1 MFASKQTGFFYDPGF
16 NDFIPDDAVK
26 ISPEAHAELLAG
38 QGEGKVIGWNQ
49 DGFPRLELAPE
60 PSPEQ
65 LAMVERAWRD
75 LQLTGTDSVVTRHR
89 DELEEGSPTSLT
101 AKQYAELQAYRRQL
115 RDWPEA
121 GEFPL
126 SEHRPQVPAWL
137 PESTQ

>member
-1 MFASKQTGFFYDPGF
+1 MFASKQTGFFYDPAF
-16 NDFIPDDAVK
+16 NDEIPEDAVE
-26 ISPEAHAELLAG
+26 ISTDAHAELLAG
-38 QGEGKVIGWNQ
+38 QGEGKVIGWGDN
-49 DGFPRLELAPE
+49 GFPRLEPRPG

-75 LQLTGTDSVVTRHR
+75 LQLTATDSVVTRHR

-101 AKQYAELQAYRRQL
+101 AEQYAELQAYRRQL
-115 RDWPEA
+115 RDWPEV

-137 PESTQ
+137 PKSTQ